1 MDSPMTLTDGLV
13 LLLVAAI
20 VLFCIICVFHVAI
33 EFMLEMIDQETK
45 QNDKDTNNQ
54 N

>member
-1 MDSPMTLTDGLV
+1 MTLTDGIV
-13 LLLVAAI
+13 FFLVAA
-20 VLFCIICVFHVAI
+20 VVVFCIICVFHIAI

-45 QNDKDTNNQ
+45 QNDKDTNNK